1 MDKKIIYN
9 DVKEAL
15 SLSMKTKNNYY
26 SNYCAVH
33 LNSNE
38 NLKAI
43 SKILDFKGKKVLL
56 TGSSGDQYLT
66 AKLNGSEDETIF
78 DINSLAQYFI
88 YFKIGAIKTL
98 DYNTFIR
105 FINPNNN
112 DFMNRDIVENII
124 RYLPYYIAL
133 FWKEYIDEVRPN
145 EINNFIFSLKN
156 KYDINNL
163 IKTVPFYNK
172 MQYKKLKKILENSDY
187 PKFICKDLFYLNEA
201 LDNNNLFDI
210 IYLSNIIDCQ
220 NNDFDCEYP
229 FHDYDMWIYFIENIL
244 SKYLNKDGKILV
256 DYKLICNGELE
267 KNELYNYKNFE
278 MYKVKSQHPN
288 EKSAVLVYKRK

>member
-1 MDKKIIYN
+1 MLIL
-9 DVKEAL
+9 VKE
-15 SLSMKTKNNYY
+15 
-26 SNYCAVH
+26 
-33 LNSNE
+33 
-38 NLKAI
+38 
-43 SKILDFKGKKVLL
+43 
-56 TGSSGDQYLT
+56 
-66 AKLNGSEDETIF
+66 
-78 DINSLAQYFI
+78 
-88 YFKIGAIKTL
+88 
-98 DYNTFIR
+98 
-105 FINPNNN
+105 
-112 DFMNRDIVENII
+112 
-124 RYLPYYIAL
+124 
-133 FWKEYIDEVRPN
+133 
-145 EINNFIFSLKN
+145 
-156 KYDINNL
+156 
-163 IKTVPFYNK
+163 
-172 MQYKKLKKILENSDY
+172 
-187 PKFICKDLFYLNEA
+187 KDLFYLNEA